1 MPKISLADQ
10 LDALKGKMSGL
21 FSRQKETAV
30 EQAEGSTSESS
41 SSQAKRLAP
50 LVVAV
55 AVLGGG
61 GYTFQ
66 NDIMAL
72 IAPAP
77 SNDQALALPV
87 ARTPAPTPVA
97 EEIITEVVSEPI
109 RSLEAASEA
118 HKEAIEFAAAPA
130 KEPAHN
136 TGASDEMDLIERKLQ
151 MMQELQAMNE
161 NSSDEATTALEIAV
175 DEEMLVVVNK
185 DETIAE
191 PALIDKSN
199 SSQPLLNTTT
209 SDDSMQSNQWT
220 LWQAS
225 DQWAVQLM
233 AVKTKKYLTDF
244 ISKNELE
251 DGATYFEFTRDG
263 EHYYALVVGVYNTHT
278 EASEA
283 AQTLATEFKL
293 EPWVRSMQSI
303 QTAIDYDFNAPGPT
317 VVLSQK
323 F

>member
-1 MPKISLADQ
+1 MPKMSLADQ

-21 FSRQKETAV
+21 FSRSKKTAV
-30 EQAEGSTSESS
+30 EQTEGGTSESS
-41 SSQAKRLAP
+41 LSQVKQLAP

-72 IAPAP
+72 IAPTP
-77 SNDQALALPV
+77 SNDQALALALPV
-87 ARTPAPTPVA
+87 VRAPVPVPVPAA
-97 EEIITEVVSEPI
+97 EEIVTEVVSEPI
-109 RSLEAASEA
+109 RSLEIATEA
-118 HKEAIEFAAAPA
+118 QEETIELAAAPE
-130 KEPAHN
+130 KELAHN
-136 TGASDEMDLIERKLQ
+136 TDASDEMNLIERKLQ
-151 MMQELQAMNE
+151 AMQELQAMNE
-161 NSSDEATTALEIAV
+161 INNEESTTALEMA
-175 DEEMLVVVNK
+175 ENEAMLVVAGN
-185 DETIAE
+185 DE
-191 PALIDKSN
+191 SN
-199 SSQPLLNTTT
+199 VAQPFINTAT
-209 SDDSMQSNQWT
+209 SESMQSNQWT

-244 ISKNELE
+244 ISQNELE

-283 AQTLATEFKL
+283 AQTLAAEFKL

-303 QTAIDYDFNAPGPT
+303 QTAIDYDFNAPEAT
-317 VVLSQK
+317 LALSQK